1 MNEKVSRAKQFLP
14 FATLKGYYDQIRE
27 RQRVIEPRRDLSE
40 EENHLLSQKVTQ
52 VKKGMMIKIK
62 YYHEDAYETF
72 EGIVTHIDLVFR
84 SVTLV
89 KTKISLDDIYEISGE
104 EISSSEV

>member
-1 MNEKVSRAKQFLP
+1 VNEKVSRAKQFLP

-27 RQRVIEPRRDLSE
+27 RQRIIEPRRDLSE
-40 EENHLLSQKVTQ
+40 EENLLLSHKVTQ

-84 SVTLV
+84 SLTLD
-89 KTKISLDDIYEISGE
+89 KTKISVDEI
-104 EISSSEV
+104 

>member
-1 MNEKVSRAKQFLP
+1 VNEKVSRAKQFLP

-27 RQRVIEPRRDLSE
+27 RQRIIEPRRDLSE

-84 SVTLV
+84 SLTLV
-89 KTKISLDDIYEISGE
+89 KTKISLDDIYEISGK
-104 EISSSEV
+104 EITSSEV

>member
-1 MNEKVSRAKQFLP
+1 VNEKVSRAKQFLP

-27 RQRVIEPRRDLSE
+27 RQRIIEPRRDLSE
-40 EENHLLSQKVTQ
+40 EENLLLSHKVTQ

-104 EISSSEV
+104 EIASSEI

>member
-1 MNEKVSRAKQFLP
+1 VNEKVSRAKQFLP

-27 RQRVIEPRRDLSE
+27 RQRIIEPRRDLSE
-40 EENHLLSQKVTQ
+40 EENLLLTYKLTQ

-104 EISSSEV
+104 EIASSEI

>member
-1 MNEKVSRAKQFLP
+1 VNEKVSRAKQFLP

-27 RQRVIEPRRDLSE
+27 RQRIIEPRRDLSE
-40 EENHLLSQKVTQ
+40 EENLLLTYKLTQ

-84 SVTLV
+84 SLTLV

-104 EISSSEV
+104 EIASSEI

>member
-1 MNEKVSRAKQFLP
+1 VNEKVSRAKQFLP

>member
-27 RQRVIEPRRDLSE
+27 RQRIIEPRRDLSE

-84 SVTLV
+84 SLTLV
-89 KTKISLDDIYEISGE
+89 KTKISLDDIYEISGK
-104 EISSSEV
+104 EITSSEV